1 MKIAIVGNNQHPITK
16 ESGFG
21 VESFCYSL
29 VEGFVKHGHEVI
41 LYASGDSQVSVPVIS
56 VHPVGTALDKT
67 IAQPYQKEY
76 QDWLYLKAYQDC
88 KKYDLILT
96 NDPTRSIFYSPFC
109 SVPTFSVVHSPWD
122 DERYPISVLTSVLTS
137 DQRHHLIA
145 ISDYQMKKIQ
155 KGIPQV
161 KLVRHGIEIKTIQ
174 FQPQS
179 QDYMVFLG
187 RINKR
192 KGIHLAVEASIKTNK
207 PLKIS
212 GFIAHPAEQL
222 FFEQELQEKIKN
234 NQHISYLNTVLDTEK
249 KFDLISHAK
258 AFLFPIQ
265 WEEPFGLVLIESM
278 ASGTPV
284 IAFAHGSI
292 PEIVED
298 GKTGFIVNPSDD
310 DIRGNWIIKKTG
322 IEGFCEAINRLYSL
336 PQEEYNQ
343 MREASR
349 KHVEESFTVDTMISN
364 YEKTYQEITHL

>member
-29 VEGFVKHGHEVI
+29 VEGFAKHGHEVT

-88 KKYDLILT
+88 KKYDLIIA

-122 DERYPISVLTSVLTS
+122 DKRYPISVLTSVIAS
-137 DQRHHLIA
+137 DKRHYLIA

-155 KGIPQV
+155 KVIPNV

-192 KGIHLAVEASIKTNK
+192 KGIHLAVESSIKTNK

-212 GFIAHPAEQL
+212 GFIAHSAEQL

-234 NQHISYLNTVLDTEK
+234 SQHISYLNTVLDTGK

-284 IAFAHGSI
+284 IAFARGSI

-298 GKTGFIVNPSDD
+298 GKTGFIVNPSDE

-336 PQEEYNQ
+336 PQQDYNR

-349 KHVEESFTVDTMISN
+349 KHVEESFTVDAMINN
-364 YEKTYQEITHL
+364 YEKIYQEISHL